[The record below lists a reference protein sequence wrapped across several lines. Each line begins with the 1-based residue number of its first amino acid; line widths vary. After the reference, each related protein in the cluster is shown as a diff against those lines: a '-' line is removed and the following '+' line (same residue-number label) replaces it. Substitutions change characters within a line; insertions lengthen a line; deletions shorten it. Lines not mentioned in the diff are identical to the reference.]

1 MEDSG
6 RRKELEAKVLEKVA
20 EVISAIKNAKHVDQ
34 VISALHSVAVLL
46 FPVDAS
52 IIAECVGQSYRDQ
65 ILSSR
70 LPSKSERLECWN
82 AFYNGA
88 AFSALSRVLLLELA
102 SSWLAC
108 FPFLAKKHLY
118 DIFFVDGPAIEVVQN
133 LVPSLQP
140 NASDGIDVKA
150 VLSNTERLIV
160 LCLLEKDGVLQMAK
174 EFGESCKYEDFVT
187 ERTIPAISKVA
198 QIVTSI
204 PDKAQSR
211 ASNSLSS
218 HSFFKQI
225 TNQFL
230 SLAEAKDFSNIE
242 LDGIMMFVGETFS
255 HICRRGSA
263 DLLLNELIPRI
274 VKHIH
279 DVVMSN
285 IHSAIADVFESNPNS
300 KFWLKI
306 METIKDNYAVERISE
321 QLLHQLAATCE
332 SDVDAYWVLWLLFH
346 RSLRLRMSV
355 RSIFIEKFLVWK
367 VFPIHCLRWVLQFAI
382 LECPPDANC
391 LKKGHN
397 NSSLLMTVQ
406 RLVEVWSKKEF
417 VQSATIEQQ
426 AYISAA
432 VGLSLELMSK
442 EELDETKTVMHSILQ
457 GVSCR
462 LENPNQWIRKMA
474 CNVALVFSKVID
486 PKNPLY
492 LDDSCMGDTI
502 DWEFGSTTH
511 RKGTI
516 ECTIGAQ
523 TGSKET
529 KASTTLVQKKESTH
543 TAKVGTG
550 HNTQSKNKKIWEF
563 KLADPDEV
571 VDPAS
576 LNCGSISEDDN
587 DDNESDVSDSNSD
600 SSLQPYD
607 LSDDDADLKKKLS
620 QLVDVVGSLR
630 KSDDVEGV
638 ERALNVSEK
647 LVRASPDELRH
658 VASDLVRTLVQV
670 RCSDIAIEGEEDSTE
685 DKRQR
690 ALVALV
696 VMCPVESLNI
706 LNKLLYSPNVDTS
719 QRIMILDIMTD
730 AAQELSNAKTMKPKH
745 QARTLIAITA
755 ETQPW
760 FLPSNKGPPGAGSWK
775 EISRTGALPNWSNS
789 YERELPLKP
798 GHVKRGKTRRWSLK
812 SANMQDNEM
821 ELSHNKFPEHAAAF
835 MLPAMQGFD
844 KKRHGVDLLNRDFIV
859 LGKLIYMLGVCMKCA
874 AMHPEA
880 SALAPPLLDMLR
892 SSEVCHHKEAYVRRA
907 VLFAASCI
915 LVAIHPSYIVSS
927 LLEGNV
933 EISEGLEWVRTWSLH
948 VADYDPDR
956 ECYMMAMRCLQ
967 LHSEMALQ
975 ATRTLESANS
985 TFKPKDIVFSSDL
998 SKGTIKIPFSDVKY

>member
-1 MEDSG
+1 MAGSG
-6 RRKELEAKVLEKVA
+6 NKRELEAKVLQKVA
-20 EVISAIKNAKHVDQ
+20 EVISTIKTAKHVDQ
-34 VISALHSVAVLL
+34 VISALHSLAVRL

-65 ILSSR
+65 ILSSS

-88 AFSALSRVLLLELA
+88 AFSALSQVLLLELA

-118 DIFFVDGPAIEVVQN
+118 DIFFVDGPVIEVAQN
-133 LVPSLQP
+133 LVPCLQP
-140 NASDGIDVKA
+140 NASDGVDVRA
-150 VLSNTERLIV
+150 VCSNTERLIV

-174 EFGESCKYEDFVT
+174 EFGESCKYENFV
-187 ERTIPAISKVA
+187 TIPAISKVA

-218 HSFFKQI
+218 HLFFKQI
-225 TNQFL
+225 TNQLL
-230 SLAEAKDFSNIE
+230 SLAEVEDLKYID
-242 LDGIMMFVGETFS
+242 LDGAMMFVGETFS
-255 HICRRGSA
+255 RICRRGSA

-274 VKHIH
+274 MKHVH
-279 DVVMSN
+279 DVLMSN
-285 IHSAIADVFESNPNS
+285 AHSTVSDVFESSPNFQ
-300 KFWLKI
+300 FWLKI
-306 METIKDNYAVERISE
+306 METIKDNYAVEKISE
-321 QLLHQLAATCE
+321 QLLHQLAAKCE

-346 RSLRLRMSV
+346 RSLRSRMSV
-355 RSIFIEKFLVWK
+355 RSILVDKFLFWK
-367 VFPIHCLRWVLQFAI
+367 VFPIHCLRWILQFAI

-391 LKKGHN
+391 LKKGHS

-417 VQSATIEQQ
+417 VQSATLEQQ

-442 EELDETKTVMHSILQ
+442 EELDETKTVMPSILQ

-474 CNVALVFSKVID
+474 SNVALVFSKVID

-492 LDDSCMGDTI
+492 LDDSCVGDII
-502 DWEFGSTTH
+502 DWEFRSTT
-511 RKGTI
+511 RKKENI
-516 ECTIGAQ
+516 DCMIGAQ
-523 TGSKET
+523 TTS
-529 KASTTLVQKKESTH
+529 LVQKKEATDA
-543 TAKVGTG
+543 AKVGTG
-550 HNTQSKNKKIWEF
+550 QNIRSKNKNIWEF
-563 KLADPDEV
+563 KLADPDEI

-587 DDNESDVSDSNSD
+587 DDNESDISDSSSD

-607 LSDDDADLKKKLS
+607 LSDDDTDLKKKLS
-620 QLVDVVGSLR
+620 HLVDVVGSLR

-638 ERALNVSEK
+638 ERALDVSEK
-647 LVRASPDELRH
+647 LIRASPDELRH
-658 VASDLVRTLVQV
+658 VASDLVRTLIQI
-670 RCSDIAIEGEEDSTE
+670 RCSDIAVEGEEDSTE

-730 AAQELSNAKTMKPKH
+730 AAQELSNTKTMKPKH
-745 QARTLIAITA
+745 RSRTLIATTA

-760 FLPSNKGPPGAGSWK
+760 FLPSSKGPPGAGSWK
-775 EISRTGALPNWSNS
+775 EISGTGNLPNWSNS

-798 GHVKRGKTRRWSLK
+798 SHVKRGKTRRWSLR
-812 SANMQDNEM
+812 SANMQNTEM
-821 ELSHNKFPEHAAAF
+821 ELSHNKFPGHAAAF

-844 KKRHGVDLLNRDFIV
+844 KKRHGVDLLNRDFVV

-880 SALAPPLLDMLR
+880 SVLAPPLLDMLR
-892 SSEVCHHKEAYVRRA
+892 SSEVSHHKEAYVRRS

-915 LVAIHPSYIVSS
+915 LIAIHPSYVVSS

-948 VADYDPDR
+948 VADSDPDR
-956 ECYMMAMRCLQ
+956 ECYMMAMTCLQ

-975 ATRTLESANS
+975 TTRALESANS
-985 TFKPKDIVFSSDL
+985 PFKAKNIALSSDL

>member
-1 MEDSG
+1 
-6 RRKELEAKVLEKVA
+6 
-20 EVISAIKNAKHVDQ
+20 
-34 VISALHSVAVLL
+34 
-46 FPVDAS
+46 
-52 IIAECVGQSYRDQ
+52 
-65 ILSSR
+65 
-70 LPSKSERLECWN
+70 
-82 AFYNGA
+82 
-88 AFSALSRVLLLELA
+88 
-102 SSWLAC
+102 
-108 FPFLAKKHLY
+108 
-118 DIFFVDGPAIEVVQN
+118 
-133 LVPSLQP
+133 
-140 NASDGIDVKA
+140 
-150 VLSNTERLIV
+150 
-160 LCLLEKDGVLQMAK
+160 MAK
-174 EFGESCKYEDFVT
+174 EFGESCKYENFVT

-225 TNQFL
+225 TNQLL
-230 SLAEAKDFSNIE
+230 SLAEAKSSSIE
-242 LDGIMMFVGETFS
+242 LDGTMIFVGETFS
-255 HICRRGSA
+255 RICRRGSA
-263 DLLLNELIPRI
+263 DLLLNELVPHIL
-274 VKHIH
+274 KHVQ

-285 IHSAIADVFESNPNS
+285 IHSAVADVFESSPNS
-300 KFWLKI
+300 QFWLKI
-306 METIKDNYAVERISE
+306 VETIKDNYAVERISE
-321 QLLHQLAATCE
+321 QLLHQLAAKCE

-355 RSIFIEKFLVWK
+355 RSIFVDKFLVWK

-382 LECPPDANC
+382 LEWPPDANC

-442 EELDETKTVMHSILQ
+442 EELDEIKTVMHSILQ

-474 CNVALVFSKVID
+474 SNVALVFSKVID

-516 ECTIGAQ
+516 DCTIGAG
-523 TGSKET
+523 TGFKET
-529 KASTTLVQKKESTH
+529 EASTTLVQKKEATH
-543 TAKVGTG
+543 AAKVGTG
-550 HNTQSKNKKIWEF
+550 HNIQSKNKKIWEF

-576 LNCGSISEDDN
+576 LNCGSISEDN
-587 DDNESDVSDSNSD
+587 DDNESDISDSTSD

-607 LSDDDADLKKKLS
+607 LSDDDTDLKKKLS

-638 ERALNVSEK
+638 ERALDVSEK
-647 LVRASPDELRH
+647 LIRASPDELRH
-658 VASDLVRTLVQV
+658 VASDLARTLVQV
-670 RCSDIAIEGEEDSTE
+670 RCSDIAIEGEEESTE

-690 ALVALV
+690 ALVALI

-745 QARTLIAITA
+745 QSRTLIATTA

-760 FLPSNKGPPGAGSWK
+760 FLPSSKGPPGAGSWK
-775 EISRTGALPNWSNS
+775 ERSGTGTLPNWSNS

-821 ELSHNKFPEHAAAF
+821 ELSHNKFPGHAAAF

-927 LLEGNV
+927 LLEGNL

-948 VADYDPDR
+948 VADSDPDR
-956 ECYMMAMRCLQ
+956 ECYMMAMTCLQ

-985 TFKPKDIVFSSDL
+985 TFKPKNIAFSSDL
-998 SKGTIKIPFSDVKY
+998 SKGTIKIPFSDVEY